1 MANLTSPFTID
12 PLSSATGF
20 SSPTFAVDAVGNIS
34 MNGNLVLNSG
44 NITNGAT
51 VLLSPTTLGSG
62 ITGSSLTSLG
72 TLNSLTV
79 VNPIVGNIS
88 GYSASLFAQ
97 NSTVNIDGAN
107 NIAIV
112 SNNSQSWSF
121 RVDGSTRFP
130 NYTFPAARGTTGQVL
145 VGDGAGNL
153 SWTTLNTGGSGS
165 VITAGNLTGAT
176 LASNVLSSS
185 LTSVGT
191 LSSLTVNGASSF
203 VGGTFSANYTATT
216 ATFTGNVTAAA
227 SPTAAT
233 HLTNKQY
240 VDTQAIALSV
250 GLS

>member
-20 SSPTFAVDAVGNIS
+20 SSPNFGVDAAGNIS
-34 MNGNLVLNSG
+34 MNGNLVINSG

-72 TLNSLTV
+72 TLNGLTV
-79 VNPIVGNIS
+79 VNPIVGNVS
-88 GYSASLFAQ
+88 GYAASLFAQ
-97 NSTVNIDGAN
+97 NSTVTIDGVN
-107 NIAIV
+107 NISIV
-112 SNNSQSWSF
+112 SNNANSWGF
-121 RVDGSTRFP
+121 RADGSTRFP
-130 NYTFPAARGTTGQVL
+130 NYIFPAARGTNGQVL

-153 SWTTLNTGGSGS
+153 SWTTLNTGGGGS
-165 VITAGNLTGAT
+165 VITAGNLSGGT
-176 LASNVLSSS
+176 LAANVLASS

-191 LSSLTVNGASSF
+191 LTSLTVIGTSSF
-203 VGGTFSANYTATT
+203 ASGSFSANYTATT
-216 ATFTGNVTAAA
+216 ATFSGNVTATTA
-227 SPTAAT
+227 PTAAS

-240 VDTQAIALSV
+240 VDSQAIALSV

>member
-20 SSPTFAVDAVGNIS
+20 SSPNFAVDANGNIS
-34 MNGNLVLNSG
+34 MNGNLVINSG
-44 NITNGAT
+44 NITNGST

-79 VNPIVGNIS
+79 INPIVGNVS

-97 NSTVNIDGAN
+97 NSTVTIDGAN
-107 NIAIV
+107 NIGIV

-121 RVDGSTRFP
+121 RADGSTRFP
-130 NYTFPAARGTTGQVL
+130 NYTFPAARGTNGQVL

-153 SWTTLNTGGSGS
+153 SWTTLNVGGGS
-165 VITAGNLTGAT
+165 VITAGNLTGSTLNAT
-176 LASNVLSSS
+176 ILTSS
-185 LTSVGT
+185 LTTVGT
-191 LSSLTVNGASSF
+191 LQSLTVTSLITSNGGISGGPASHTT
-203 VGGTFSANYTATT
+203 GQFS
-216 ATFTGNVTAAA
+216 GNVTAVAI
-227 SPTAAT
+227 PTAAG
-233 HLTNKQY
+233 HLANKQY
-240 VDTQAIALSV
+240 VDSQAIALSV

>member
-20 SSPTFAVDAVGNIS
+20 TSPNFSVDASGNIS
-34 MNGNLVLNSG
+34 MNGNLVINSG
-44 NITNGAT
+44 NIINGST
-51 VLLSPTTLGSG
+51 VLLTPTTLGSG

-79 VNPIVGNIS
+79 INPIVGNIS
-88 GYSASLFAQ
+88 GYAASLFAQ
-97 NSTVNIDGAN
+97 NSTVTIDGAN
-107 NIAIV
+107 NVGIV

-121 RVDGSTRFP
+121 RADGSTRFP

-153 SWTTLNTGGSGS
+153 SWTTLNTGGGGS
-165 VITAGNLTGAT
+165 VITAGNITGAT
-176 LASNVLSSS
+176 LNATVLTSS
-185 LTSVGT
+185 LIEVGT
-191 LSSLTVNGASSF
+191 LQTLTVTAIINSNGGITGGPASHTT
-203 VGGTFSANYTATT
+203 GQFS
-216 ATFTGNVTAAA
+216 GNVTAAA
-227 SPTAAT
+227 IPTSAA

-240 VDTQAIALSV
+240 VDSQAIALSV

>member
-1 MANLTSPFTID
+1 
-12 PLSSATGF
+12 
-20 SSPTFAVDAVGNIS
+20 
-34 MNGNLVLNSG
+34 MNGNLVINSG

-79 VNPIVGNIS
+79 INPIVGNIS

-97 NSTVNIDGAN
+97 NSTVSIDSVN
-107 NIAIV
+107 NIGIV

-121 RVDGSTRFP
+121 RADGSTRFP

-185 LTSVGT
+185 LTTVGSLT
-191 LSSLTVNGASSF
+191 SLTVIGTSSF
-203 VGGTFSANYTATT
+203 ATGSFSGNYTATT
-216 ATFTGNVTAAA
+216 ATFSGNVTATAA
-227 SPTAAT
+227 PTAAG

-240 VDTQAIALSV
+240 VDAQAIALSV

>member
-20 SSPTFAVDAVGNIS
+20 SSPNFAVDATGNIS
-34 MNGNLVLNSG
+34 MNGNLVINSG
-44 NITNGAT
+44 NITNGST

-79 VNPIVGNIS
+79 INPIVGNVS

-97 NSTVNIDGAN
+97 NSTVTIDGAN
-107 NIAIV
+107 NIGIV

-121 RVDGSTRFP
+121 RADGSTRFP
-130 NYTFPAARGTTGQVL
+130 NYTFPAARGTNGQVL

-153 SWTTLNTGGSGS
+153 SWTTLNVGGGS

-176 LASNVLSSS
+176 LASNVLASS
-185 LTSVGT
+185 LTSVGALT
-191 LSSLTVNGASSF
+191 SLSVNGSSSF
-203 VGGTFSANYTATT
+203 VGGSFSANYTATT
-216 ATFTGNVTAAA
+216 ATFSGNVTATAA
-227 SPTAAT
+227 PTAAG

-240 VDTQAIALSV
+240 VDAQAIALSV

>member
-20 SSPTFAVDAVGNIS
+20 SSPNFAVDATGNIS
-34 MNGNLVLNSG
+34 MNGNLVINRG
-44 NITNGAT
+44 NITNGST

-79 VNPIVGNIS
+79 INPIVGNVS

-97 NSTVNIDGAN
+97 NSTITIDGVN
-107 NIAIV
+107 NIGIV

-121 RVDGSTRFP
+121 RADGSTRFP
-130 NYTFPAARGTTGQVL
+130 NYTFPAARGTNGQVL

-153 SWTTLNTGGSGS
+153 SWTTLNTGGGGS

-176 LASNVLSSS
+176 LASNVLASS
-185 LTSVGT
+185 LTTVGALT
-191 LSSLTVNGASSF
+191 SLTVNGSSSLT
-203 VGGTFSANYTATT
+203 GGSFSANYTATT
-216 ATFTGNVTAAA
+216 ATFSGNITATAA
-227 SPTAAT
+227 PTAAG

-240 VDTQAIALSV
+240 VDAQAIALSV

>member
-20 SSPTFAVDAVGNIS
+20 SSPNFAVDANGNIS
-34 MNGNLVLNSG
+34 MNGNLVINSG

-72 TLNSLTV
+72 TLNGLTV
-79 VNPIVGNIS
+79 VNPIVGNVS
-88 GYSASLFAQ
+88 GYAASLFAQ
-97 NSTVNIDGAN
+97 NSTVTIDGAN
-107 NIAIV
+107 NIGIV

-121 RVDGSTRFP
+121 RADGSTRFP

-153 SWTTLNTGGSGS
+153 SWTTLNTGGGS

-176 LASNVLSSS
+176 LASNVLASS
-185 LTSVGT
+185 LTSVGALT
-191 LSSLTVNGASSF
+191 SLTVIGISSF
-203 VGGTFSANYTATT
+203 ATGSFSGNYTATT
-216 ATFTGNVTAAA
+216 ATFSGNITATAA
-227 SPTAAT
+227 PTAAG

-240 VDTQAIALSV
+240 VDAQAIALSV

>member
-20 SSPTFAVDAVGNIS
+20 SSPNFGVDAAGNIS
-34 MNGNLVLNSG
+34 MNGNLVINSG

-79 VNPIVGNIS
+79 INPIVGNIS

-97 NSTVNIDGAN
+97 NSTVSIDSVN
-107 NIAIV
+107 NIGIV

-121 RVDGSTRFP
+121 RADGSTRFP

-185 LTSVGT
+185 LTTVGSLT
-191 LSSLTVNGASSF
+191 SLTVIGTSSF
-203 VGGTFSANYTATT
+203 ATGSFSGNYTATT
-216 ATFTGNVTAAA
+216 ATFSGNVTATAA
-227 SPTAAT
+227 PTAAG

-240 VDTQAIALSV
+240 VDAQAIALSV